1 MPFLVPLFSL
11 RTSEALGGLA
21 LHNLL
26 LRPHNPCSLYLG
38 LAYTLE
44 EAAGWWRDEGLP
56 RSGFFLAVSV
66 FQVQMAKH
74 ASEQQPEA
82 NTLIPDKLYFRIGE
96 VARLCGIEAYVLRF
110 WESEFPQ
117 LRINKSGTGQRLY
130 RKRDVELVLRIKR
143 LLYSEGYTIAGAR
156 QVFATEIKEPR
167 KKAQA
172 ELPLK
177 KDREETPDAKLK
189 KLRSEL
195 KEILG
200 LLSAP
205 PAKAKQERAA
215 SHTREARAPRQNAPS
230 LFDR

>member
-1 MPFLVPLFSL
+1 
-11 RTSEALGGLA
+11 
-21 LHNLL
+21 
-26 LRPHNPCSLYLG
+26 
-38 LAYTLE
+38 
-44 EAAGWWRDEGLP
+44 
-56 RSGFFLAVSV
+56 
-66 FQVQMAKH
+66 MAKH
-74 ASEQQPEA
+74 ASQQQGESESI
-82 NTLIPDKLYFRIGE
+82 IPDKLYFRIGE

-156 QVFATEIKEPR
+156 QVFASEVKEPR

-177 KDREETPDAKLK
+177 QGREEAVDARLK

-200 LLSAP
+200 MLSAP
-205 PAKAKQERAA
+205 PAKSSRHAHAHRDEK
-215 SHTREARAPRQNAPS
+215 TPRGSDPG